1 MKRISFCIVIVALF
15 FLGSSTALFAQDKNL
30 LARVAYEEAE
40 KAFESGKLSTSYE
53 ELKKVDEYLGK
64 VTPKAQFLRVQI
76 WKTWAEEDG
85 QYLENAIRNSKTYL
99 AMDKTANI
107 PEEKILEVTRWLV
120 KLEKDKVAYDKAEKE
135 NAVRKAKAVAF
146 VDSLYKVYHY
156 TPDMTEVEFLSHY
169 KEEAKKLKRNQYKG
183 RSYVLYDGGW
193 PDAEGLADVDFDNDK
208 MRSFQY
214 VIKYHATDVKS
225 MKDYYKALVEHIRSS
240 FPASDVYVSEN
251 SIAIFTNG
259 MTPVRYITFRYS
271 DREKRKASGASL
283 GYFIDPHIQLYIENK
298 LIQ

>member
-1 MKRISFCIVIVALF
+1 MIRALLLCL
-15 FLGSSTALFAQDKNL
+15 FLAGSTITIMAQDKNL

-40 KAFESGKLSTSYE
+40 KAFEAGKLSSSYE

-64 VTPKAQFLRVQI
+64 VMPKTQFLRVQI

-99 AMDKTANI
+99 AMDKTFDL
-107 PEEKILEVTRWLV
+107 PEEKMIEVTRWLV

-169 KEEAKKLKRNQYKG
+169 KEAAKKLKRNQYKG

-193 PDAEGLADVDFDNDK
+193 PDAEGLHDVDFDNDK
-208 MRSFQY
+208 MLSFQY
-214 VIKYHATDVKS
+214 VIKYHATDIKGVKAYF
-225 MKDYYKALVEHIRSS
+225 DALADHIKST
-240 FPASDVYVSEN
+240 FPASDVGIGKDV
-251 SIAIFTNG
+251 IRIVTNG
-259 MTPVRYITFRYS
+259 REPVRYISFIYY
-271 DREKRKASGASL
+271 DREKRKSNGTSL
-283 GYFIDPHIQLYIENK
+283 GYFIDPHVQLYINDK
-298 LIQ
+298 LSR